1 MPPSGLDPDTDEE
14 PGAGL
19 LELSSVRGRVLLAT
33 VALGS
38 GIAMLDGT
46 VVNIAL
52 REIGFDLDASLAELQ
67 WVSTGYLL
75 SLASLILVGGA
86 LGDRLGRRRIYL
98 LGVIGFAAGSALCA
112 FAQSPVQLGLFRVLQ
127 GAAAALL
134 VPGALALIQSSFRRG
149 GPAGSH
155 RHLGGR
161 RWRGNGGRP
170 AHRWLPGRQRRMAL
184 DLRDQPAAVRARGAD
199 GHAGPESRDES
210 VTGRFD
216 VAGAVAGAWRWGS
229 RRTC

>member
-1 MPPSGLDPDTDEE
+1 MRRSTVPPSAHDRNTDEE
-14 PGAGL
+14 PETGL
-19 LELSSVRGRVLLAT
+19 LALRSVRGRVLLAT

-52 REIGFDLDASLAELQ
+52 RQIGIDLDASLAELQ

-112 FAQSPVQLGLFRVLQ
+112 FAQTPVQLGLFRVLQ
-127 GAAAALL
+127 GVAAALL
-134 VPGALALIQSSFRRG
+134 VPGALALIQSSFREA

-155 RHLGGR
+155 RHLGGCL
-161 RWRGNGGRP
+161 WRGHRGRP
-170 AHRWLPGRQRRMAL
+170 AHRWLPRRSRRLAV

-199 GHAGPESRDES
+199 GHAGA
-210 VTGRFD
+210 G
-216 VAGAVAGAWRWGS
+216 VA
-229 RRTC
+229 